1 MRPSQR
7 GSILGSLLGI
17 VVCGGIG
24 GIAAWTIVAQFGWNG
39 IFGAIIATII
49 GMIVATAAW
58 TAWTSLLRMF
68 RTPR

>member
-17 VVCGGIG
+17 VVCGGFG
-24 GIAAWTIVAQFGWNG
+24 GIAAWTIVAHFGRNG
-39 IFGAIIATII
+39 LFGAIVAVII

>member
-1 MRPSQR
+1 MEPSQR

-17 VVCGGIG
+17 VVCGGFG
-24 GIAAWTIVAQFGWNG
+24 GIAAWTIVAHFGWNG
-39 IFGAIIATII
+39 IFGAIVAAII

-68 RTPR
+68 RTSR